1 MNKLLY
7 TLILTAALSIPV
19 FADTADIKFGTTVI
33 TFSDT
38 VATGLDTAEV
48 VFKKAPPA
56 RINPGEGTLTL
67 FATGGATNIVNA
79 KTEII
84 NSGAVILTKEEAT
97 VTTLDPIVELSEV
110 GAETPG
116 AKITATAVVNGASQ
130 GR

>member
-48 VFKKAPPA
+48 VFKKAQPA
-56 RINPGEGTLTL
+56 RINPGKGTLT
-67 FATGGATNIVNA
+67 FVASGGAIDLVNA
-79 KTEII
+79 KTRLT
-84 NSGAVILTKEEAT
+84 NSGGVIL
-97 VTTLDPIVELSEV
+97 
-110 GAETPG
+110 
-116 AKITATAVVNGASQ
+116 KIGRASC
-130 GR
+130 RER